1 MGLRAYV
8 IKKYDVQYGERSG
21 FNYGADFL
29 SHLIGEYCKCA
40 CLGGDYHDYDAIWEV
55 DKEEFANMVAELE
68 KLTDEEFKAKAEKEW
83 WADGDDDYTKSY
95 VIELFKDWLA
105 ETPENE
111 TWVRFG
117 WL

>member
-29 SHLIGEYCKCA
+29 SRLIGEYCEGA
-40 CLGGDYHDYDAIWEV
+40 GLGGDYNDYDAIWEV

-68 KLTDEEFKAKAEKEW
+68 KLTDEEFKAKAENEW
-83 WADGDDDYTKSY
+83 GADEDDNYTKSY

-111 TWVRFG
+111 TWVRFA